1 MSPPDRA
8 GLLTVRRLS
17 DLDPL
22 ARRRMLTRT
31 AVPDSDVRRAAAA
44 ICRKIEQDGD
54 RALAE
59 AGLSYGGGRPDPKV
73 TSAEIS
79 AALEDT
85 EPGLRAA
92 LERAI
97 DAVRR
102 HHEAQKNIDSS
113 HETRPG
119 VRIDR
124 LWTPLRRVGAYVPG
138 GKAGYPSSLV
148 MTVVPAQVA
157 GVAEIAVSTPC
168 DDQGRFDPTLLAAA
182 GLLGVDEIYA
192 MGGAQAIA
200 ALAYGTETIPA
211 VDKIVGPGNAWVTAA
226 KLAVFGAC
234 AIDLPAGP
242 SEVLVVADGTADP
255 RLVAID
261 LLCQAEHGPDSPAV
275 LVTTEPGLATDV
287 QTEIA
292 GLLPLLPRRDI
303 LAAAL
308 ADHGRILIANTIHE
322 AVGFA
327 NDFASEHVSVL
338 TADAERIAAGVV
350 NAGSVYVGRWSPE
363 SAGDYATGANHVL
376 PTGGLARSY
385 GPLGVE
391 DFGSWRQVQTL
402 TREGLAAIRPVIEEL
417 AAAEGLDAHRM
428 AASMRFD
435 RSAGGA
441 TPDSKP
447 DSEEA

>member
-1 MSPPDRA
+1 MSPSDRA
-8 GLLTVRRLS
+8 GLLTVRKLS
-17 DLDPL
+17 DLDAGAL
-22 ARRRMLTRT
+22 RRILSRT
-31 AVPDSDVRRAAAA
+31 AVPDSDVREAAAA
-44 ICRKIEQDGD
+44 ICRMIEQGGD

-59 AGLSYGGGRPDPKV
+59 ASRSYGGGRLDPKV
-73 TSAEIS
+73 TPAEIA
-79 AALEDT
+79 AALEDA
-85 EPGLRAA
+85 EPGLREA
-92 LERAI
+92 LEGAI

-102 HHEAQKNIDSS
+102 HHEAQKPSGSS

-157 GVAEIAVSTPC
+157 GVSEIAVATPC

-200 ALAYGTETIPA
+200 ALAYGTETIPS

-242 SEVLVVADGTADP
+242 SEVLVVADRTADP

-275 LVTTEPGLATDV
+275 LVTTEPGLAADV

-303 LAAAL
+303 LATAL
-308 ADHGRILIANTIHE
+308 ADHGRILIADTMDQ

-338 TADAERIAAGVV
+338 TADSEGTAAGVL

-435 RSAGGA
+435 RSVGRR
-441 TPDSKP
+441 DS
-447 DSEEA
+447 